1 MELLEKE
8 TLACWDWSGENI
20 PIYVNY
26 AFFIENNNQGIHS
39 HQQAILGYLEFSNR
53 IVQCN
58 HWAFDQRE
66 KTGKPTSIEQFN
78 EYFCSIK
85 ANPLIYIK
93 RDPDYLG
100 WKTNPIY
107 VNKEMMKAE
116 KINPEILFKNRGI
129 YEKAFFHE
137 TQTTTVSK
145 EQFLVLNQRFFP
157 EREHLKIYEWDASFS
172 NRFNRARDC
181 YGAYLWSIYDEKR
194 KRFTVI
200 SVFLNP

>member
-8 TLACWDWSGENI
+8 TLACWRIDKKSI
-20 PIYVNY
+20 PNHINY
-26 AFFIENNNQGIHS
+26 SFFYENNYLGINS
-39 HQQAILGYLEFSNR
+39 HQQAILGYLEFLHR
-53 IVQCN
+53 IAQCN
-58 HWAFDQRE
+58 HWASDLRV
-66 KTGKPTSIEQFN
+66 KTGTPASIEQFN

-116 KINPEILFKNRGI
+116 KINPEILFKNRGA

-145 EQFLVLNQRFFP
+145 EHFLVLNQRFFP
-157 EREHLKIYEWDASFS
+157 EREHLKIYAWDTSFS

>member
-93 RDPDYLG
+93 RDPDYLD

-145 EQFLVLNQRFFP
+145 EHFLVLNQRFFP
-157 EREHLKIYEWDASFS
+157 EREHLKIYAWDTSFS

>member
-145 EQFLVLNQRFFP
+145 EHFLVLNQRFFP
-157 EREHLKIYEWDASFS
+157 EREHLKIYAWDTSFS